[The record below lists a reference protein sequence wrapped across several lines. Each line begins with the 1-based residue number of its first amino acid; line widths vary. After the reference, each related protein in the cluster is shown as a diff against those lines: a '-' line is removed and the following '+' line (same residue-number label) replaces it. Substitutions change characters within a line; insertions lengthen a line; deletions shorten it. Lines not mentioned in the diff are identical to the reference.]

1 VAYPGLAFL
10 GPEWIPILAATIA
23 ALVAAL
29 TLAMNMTAGRRDR
42 RRNLYSDA
50 YRATMSW
57 IEMAYRAY
65 HARPDAD
72 AAFLDGYHKLWEDV
86 RYYQGWI
93 LMESYELGYS
103 FALFKE
109 AVQTVCEGVVESAWA
124 TRTMESKPLAAL
136 PVEPSPETFRYEQ
149 DRFLQDAR
157 DQLSPNPFTRR
168 AMRRRVQ
175 ERIAE
180 EGPARVSGLPVN
192 AASPRGLQPEVGLA
206 GSESS
211 RGPAAGADS

>member
-23 ALVAAL
+23 AFVAAV

-57 IEMAYRAY
+57 IEMAYRAH
-65 HARPDAD
+65 HARPDED
-72 AAFLDGYHKLWEDV
+72 AAFLDGYHKLWEDI

-109 AVQTVCEGVVESAWA
+109 AVQTVCEDVIESAWA
-124 TRTMESKPLAAL
+124 SRTEESKPLGAL

-149 DRFLQDAR
+149 DRFLEDAR

-175 ERIAE
+175 ERIAK

-192 AASPRGLQPEVGLA
+192 AASPRGEPGVLPNA
-206 GSESS
+206 
-211 RGPAAGADS
+211 P

>member
-1 VAYPGLAFL
+1 VAYPGGLPLAFL

-23 ALVAAL
+23 ALVAAV

-57 IEMAYRAY
+57 IEMAYRAH
-65 HARPDAD
+65 HARPDED
-72 AAFLDGYHKLWEDV
+72 APFLEGYHKLWEDI

-124 TRTMESKPLAAL
+124 NRTVESKSLEEL
-136 PVEPSPETFRYEQ
+136 PVEPGPDTYRVEQ
-149 DRFLQDAR
+149 DHFLQDAR

-168 AMRRRVQ
+168 AMRQRVR
-175 ERIAE
+175 ERME
-180 EGPARVSGLPVN
+180 TEGGARVSGLPVN
-192 AASPRGLQPEVGLA
+192 AASPRAPQPDA
-206 GSESS
+206 G
-211 RGPAAGADS
+211 

>member
-65 HARPDAD
+65 HARPDED
-72 AAFLDGYHKLWEDV
+72 AAFLDGYHKLWEDI

-93 LMESYELGYS
+93 LMESAELGYS

-109 AVQTVCEGVVESAWA
+109 AVQVVCEGVIESAWA
-124 TRTMESKPLAAL
+124 SRTAESKPLEEL
-136 PVEPSPETFRYEQ
+136 PVEPSPETFRAEQ
-149 DRFLQDAR
+149 DHFLQDAR

-168 AMRRRVQ
+168 AMRQRVR
-175 ERIAE
+175 ERIAT
-180 EGPARVSGLPVN
+180 EGGARVSGLPIN
-192 AASPRGLQPEVGLA
+192 AASPRGPQPELG
-206 GSESS
+206 
-211 RGPAAGADS
+211 

>member
-1 VAYPGLAFL
+1 MAYPGLAFL

-23 ALVAAL
+23 ALVAAV

-65 HARPDAD
+65 HARPDED
-72 AAFLDGYHKLWEDV
+72 TAFLDGYHKLWEDV

-93 LMESYELGYS
+93 LMESAELGYS

-109 AVQTVCEGVVESAWA
+109 AVQIVCEDVIESAWA
-124 TRTMESKPLAAL
+124 SRTVESKPLGEL
-136 PVEPSPETFRYEQ
+136 PVEPSPATFRAEQ
-149 DRFLQDAR
+149 DQFLQDAR

-168 AMRRRVQ
+168 AMRRRVR
-175 ERIAE
+175 ERIAD
-180 EGPARVSGLPVN
+180 EGGARVSGLPIN
-192 AASPRGLQPEVGLA
+192 AASPRGPQPEAGGL
-206 GSESS
+206 SPYS
-211 RGPAAGADS
+211 P